1 MNFFLAFV
9 ILSVLF
15 WQSSSPIAVNPLADS
30 PTHSYFLP
38 SFDEA
43 VESGYISY
51 SGVELEPLSG
61 SLAYSA

>member
-1 MNFFLAFV
+1 MNFLLAFV
-9 ILSVLF
+9 ILSFLF
-15 WQSSSPIAVNPLADS
+15 WQSSPPIAVNPLADG